1 MKTNYLHWKRRMLK
15 LSLFWKAMSGL
26 CVCALHYG
34 VMESYKYTEA
44 MIASFQGTITV
55 KSIKKKIIKLQKC
68 NKRSVNKK
76 WEVCEYGTNLSL

>member
-1 MKTNYLHWKRRMLK
+1 
-15 LSLFWKAMSGL
+15 MSGL

-76 WEVCEYGTNLSL
+76 